1 LSQSLID
8 PVVRADRFI
17 DTFDHL
23 FAGAGSAL
31 SDDKNEARP
40 VIQFLLNQAL
50 KTEQALDPNLTVL
63 NYLRDRLHRCG
74 TKEGCASGDC
84 GACTVVVSELT
95 TDAMGQEQLRYR
107 SLNSCLTFVASLH
120 GKQLISVEDLK
131 HQGQLHS
138 VQQAM
143 VDCHGSQCG
152 FCTPGFVMSL
162 FALQKNSAEPAS
174 SETRHAQAH
183 EALAGNLCRCTGYR
197 PILAA
202 AGQCC
207 DRPPSDAF
215 DALTAQTIARLRA
228 IAPAQTGEL
237 NDGHKRCLV
246 PLTLNDLADLYQTYP
261 EARLLAGGT
270 DLALEV
276 TQFHRTLPVMI
287 YVGNVAEMKKVEHF
301 EDRIE
306 IGAAAVLTDCY
317 AALSHEYPDF
327 GGLLHRFASLQIR
340 NQGTLGGNIGNASPI
355 GDAPPLLIALGAQ
368 IVLRKG
374 AHRRTLALED
384 FFIDYRVTARQESEF
399 IERIIVPRANPR
411 QAFRA
416 YKVSKRLDDDISAV
430 CAAFRVQV
438 ENGMVVDARAA
449 FGGMAAIPKRAARC
463 EQALAGQPWT
473 EATLERACAALAE
486 DFTPLTDFRA
496 SKEYRLLSAQNLL
509 RKYFIE
515 VQTPHIQ
522 TRVTAYV

>member
-1 LSQSLID
+1 M
-8 PVVRADRFI
+8 
-17 DTFDHL
+17 
-23 FAGAGSAL
+23 
-31 SDDKNEARP
+31 
-40 VIQFLLNQAL
+40 IQFLLNREL
-50 KTEQALDPNLTVL
+50 RSEHALDPNLTVL
-63 NYLRDRLHRCG
+63 QYLREHLGKPG

-84 GACTVVVSELT
+84 GACTVVVGELQ
-95 TDAMGQEQLRYR
+95 TDANGHDSLRYR
-107 SLNSCLTFVASLH
+107 SLNSCLTFVSSLH

-131 HQGQLHS
+131 HKGQLHS

-162 FALQKNSAEPAS
+162 FALQKNSADADV
-174 SETRHAQAH
+174 HQAQ

-202 AGQCC
+202 AEQSCC
-207 DRPPSDAF
+207 QATRAPDQF
-215 DALTAQTIARLRA
+215 DSAQADTIAQLKA
-228 IAPAQTGEL
+228 IAPSETGEL
-237 NDGHKRCLV
+237 NSGDKRCLV
-246 PLTLNDLADLYQTYP
+246 PLTIGDLADLYGSHP

-287 YVGNVAEMKKVEHF
+287 YVGNVAELKRIEHL
-301 EDRIE
+301 DDHIE
-306 IGAAAVLTDCY
+306 IGAATPLTDCY
-317 AALSHEYPDF
+317 GALSAEYPDF
-327 GGLLHRFASLQIR
+327 GELLHRFASLQIR

-355 GDAPPLLIALGAQ
+355 GDSPPLLIALGAQ

-374 AHRRTLALED
+374 DSTRTLALED
-384 FFIDYRVTARQESEF
+384 YFIDYRITARQESEF
-399 IERIIVPRANPR
+399 IEKVIVPRASAKR
-411 QAFRA
+411 AFRA

-430 CAAFRVQV
+430 CAAFSLQV
-438 ENGMVVDARAA
+438 EQGLITDARAA
-449 FGGMAAIPKRAARC
+449 FGGMAAIPKRAKAC
-463 EQALAGQPWT
+463 EAALVGKAWNN
-473 EATLERACAALAE
+473 ATLEAACAALAD
-486 DFTPLTDFRA
+486 DFSPLSDFRA

-515 VQTPHIQ
+515 LQTPHIE